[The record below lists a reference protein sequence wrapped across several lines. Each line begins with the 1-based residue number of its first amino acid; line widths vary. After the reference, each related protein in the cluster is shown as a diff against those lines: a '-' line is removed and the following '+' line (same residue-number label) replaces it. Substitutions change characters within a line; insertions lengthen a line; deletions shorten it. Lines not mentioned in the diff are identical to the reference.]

1 MQDKVGIW
9 VDYKKAV
16 LVYFTAEGHEVKQ
29 VKFKAG
35 KPLAEGRVASRNRSH
50 GRMDWVADDRLQN
63 KAEVDRKGYYKDI
76 IAATDGCPELFVF
89 GPAQAKTE
97 LKKQLLARKVPGL
110 VLDVAASDEM
120 TEAQI
125 VATARA
131 HFAAKEGGLKPTPRR
146 KKAPQ
151 SKKVKAAKA
160 AKPIE
165 GKAPKVKKKIAVR
178 SARKSVA
185 ANKGHKI

>member
-16 LVYFTAEGHEVKQ
+16 LVHFTADGHELKQ

-35 KPLAEGRVASRNRSH
+35 KPLAEGRVASRNKSH
-50 GRMDWVADDRLQN
+50 GRGDWTAEDRLQN
-63 KAEVDRKGYYKDI
+63 KADVDRKGYYRDI
-76 IAATDGCPELFVF
+76 IAATSGCTELFVF

-97 LKKQLLARKVPGL
+97 LKKQLLAKKIPGL

-120 TEAQI
+120 TQAQV

-131 HFAAKEGGLKPTPRR
+131 HFASKEGGLKPTPRR
-146 KKAPQ
+146 KKAPK
-151 SKKVKAAKA
+151 SKKAKV
-160 AKPIE
+160 AKPAE

-178 SARKSVA
+178 QARKSVA